1 MYHYSYRVFWHEPD
15 KAYFAVVDGVPEFRY
30 ISASGD
36 TPEEAVRELGI
47 ALEAVFED
55 YREEG
60 RELPEPQVVAQ
71 AG

>member
-1 MYHYSYRVFWHEPD
+1 
-15 KAYFAVVDGVPEFRY
+15 VPEFRY

-60 RELPEPQVVAQ
+60 RELPEPQAVAQ